1 MNTPIHNFVTEYI
14 TSDTV
19 RFHMPGHKGQT
30 VLGCE
35 ERDITEISGADALY
49 EASGIIGESE
59 ENATA
64 LFGTGR
70 TVYSTEGSTQCI
82 KAMLELARRWWQK
95 KQKCADGITS
105 SSSRPVIVAA
115 RNVHKAFLYAAI
127 LLDLDVAWL
136 WSEEENPSL
145 CSCAVSPETLKKVL
159 EEQEN
164 KVAAVYITSP
174 NYLGGMADVS
184 APRAVRHELC
194 ADRTPPRNSR
204 HRACEP

>member
-1 MNTPIHNFVTEYI
+1 MKTPIYDFVTEYI
-14 TSDTV
+14 NSEAV
-19 RFHMPGHKGQT
+19 RFHMPGHKGKGL
-30 VLGCE
+30 LGCE
-35 ERDITEISGADALY
+35 DRDITEISGADALY

-127 LLDLDVAWL
+127 LLDFDVVWL

-145 CSCAVSPETLKKVL
+145 CSCAVSPETLKR
-159 EEQEN
+159 
-164 KVAAVYITSP
+164 
-174 NYLGGMADVS
+174 YLK
-184 APRAVRHELC
+184 
-194 ADRTPPRNSR
+194 SR
-204 HRACEP
+204 EIK